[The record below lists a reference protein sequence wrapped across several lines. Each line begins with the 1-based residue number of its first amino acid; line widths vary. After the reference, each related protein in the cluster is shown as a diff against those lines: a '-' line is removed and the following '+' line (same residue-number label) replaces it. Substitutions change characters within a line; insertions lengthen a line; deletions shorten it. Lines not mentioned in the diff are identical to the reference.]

1 MKLVNRRVLLRGFG
15 GIVVGLPLLE
25 SLQDRRALA
34 QNMNVA
40 KRFIAFFEHGGYISN
55 VDKDGKAYDG
65 NGNNNGVD
73 AWAPTDPGEPLKLGA
88 IHQPLAAHTDSLLV
102 LRGIN
107 NRACQEQSP
116 YNGDHGWANV
126 TALTSANASKLD
138 ADNETSEGPSIDAV
152 LAERL
157 KAKDPTP
164 FASIHLMVPAHNYG
178 TPFFSAARQPSD
190 GEVNPVAAFDKLFA
204 GVTEDGQ
211 KPNLAAE
218 RARILKKSILDGVGD
233 GLALFKNRVSS
244 SDAVAIDAHLSHIR
258 DIETQLD
265 AIAVAPACKKPSVV
279 GMDPKWDFY
288 SAPIDKTG
296 PVMVDIMVAAMR
308 CGLTNVGAFE
318 IGDFYAHFLNPTF
331 PAAYDIGHSLHHS
344 ARDVGKT
351 GPDGAKWQDWYDT
364 MLKNRQWRMGLL
376 AQLLDGLAATP
387 EGTGTMLDNTLLL
400 NTSEFSTGADH
411 SVANLPI
418 LLAGKAGGQLKTG
431 RHLNYN
437 LKAAA
442 DPSTSAYQTETSL
455 HNLFTSVLN
464 LFGFDDTHFGSD
476 HAWKQG
482 PLSGL
487 A

>member
-1 MKLVNRRVLLRGFG
+1 MKVMNRRAVVRGFG
-15 GIVVGLPLLE
+15 GVVIGLPLLA

-34 QNMNVA
+34 QSMNVA
-40 KRFIAFFEHGGYISN
+40 KRFIAFFDHGGYISC
-55 VDKDGKAYDG
+55 VDKDGRRYDG
-65 NGNNNGVD
+65 RGVNNGVD
-73 AWAPTDPGEPLKLGA
+73 AWAPAAGEKLELGT

-107 NRACQEQSP
+107 NKACQEQSP

-126 TALTSANASKLD
+126 TALTAAKASNLSEE
-138 ADNETSEGPSIDAV
+138 AQTSEGPSIDAV
-152 LAERL
+152 LAARL
-157 KAKDPTP
+157 KERDPTP
-164 FASIHLMVPAHNYG
+164 FSSIHLSVPAHNYG

-190 GEVNPVAAFDKLFA
+190 GEYNPAKAFDKLFA
-204 GVTEDGQ
+204 GVSEQGEQ
-211 KPNLAAE
+211 PNPAAL
-218 RARILKKSILDGVGD
+218 RARVLKKSILDGTAE
-233 GLALFKNRVSS
+233 GLSLFEARVSAA
-244 SDAVAIDAHLSHIR
+244 DKIAIDAHLTHIR
-258 DIETQLD
+258 ELEKQL
-265 AIAVAPACKKPSVV
+265 AAVEVAPACKKPVLT
-279 GMDPKWDFY
+279 GQDPKWDYY
-288 SAPIDKTG
+288 SVQIDKSG
-296 PVMVDIMVAAMR
+296 PAMVDVMVAAMR

-318 IGDFYAHFLNPTF
+318 IGDFYAKFLNPTF

-376 AQLLDGLAATP
+376 ARLLDGLAATP
-387 EGTGTMLDNTLLL
+387 EGTGTMLDGTLLL

-411 SVANLPI
+411 SVADLPV

-442 DPSTSAYQTETSL
+442 DPSTRQYQTESST
-455 HNLFTSVLN
+455 HNLFTSIMN
-464 LFGFDDTHFGSD
+464 LFGFDDAHFGSE
-476 HAWKQG
+476 HVWKKG

-487 A
+487 T